1 MTVIDSPLASKI
13 SFTYNLSFGN
23 FYFCDNILIT
33 EIFEGVIVGK
43 EEFIEISDL
52 LVKHI
57 DIKKPYGLI
66 SHRLYSYSVNLYEL
80 IPLIGLFGLLVVN
93 AIVAYSG
100 ISFKNFELEKR
111 LLKFEGESFNNLKD
125 AFEWT
130 KLEVE
135 NISKSYEA

>member
-1 MTVIDSPLASKI
+1 MTIKNSSLASEANY
-13 SFTYNLSFGN
+13 TYNLNIGD
-23 FYFCDNILIT
+23 FYFYDKFIIT
-33 EIFEGVIVGK
+33 EIHEGEIIGK
-43 EEFIEISDL
+43 EAFLKIFA
-52 LVKHI
+52 LVEKHFGTN
-57 DIKKPYGLI
+57 KPYGLI
-66 SHRLYSYSVNLYEL
+66 SHRVYSYSVNLSEL
-80 IPLIGLFGLLVVN
+80 LQISNQFKFLVAN
-93 AIVAYSG
+93 AIVAYSD